1 MAPTCPCY
9 YLEPSSNSSSQSQQQ
24 AQWQQQMQSNQN
36 AQIQW
41 QTQHQ
46 YAIGFIP
53 VLFVPH
59 CAPSNHSNQVSS
71 QYLQASYPCAQ
82 CNQSPD
88 RNGRALDL
96 NENFS
101 SSDSFR
107 QVLAQAGVDIF
118 SNSLVKSPNRK
129 SRARKLKRIQTGEE
143 PHSNEFHHEFQQ
155 DPPRSEE

>member
-1 MAPTCPCY
+1 M
-9 YLEPSSNSSSQSQQQ
+9 QQNN
-24 AQWQQQMQSNQN
+24 QMQWMS
-36 AQIQW
+36 
-41 QTQHQ
+41 QHQ

-53 VLFVPH
+53 VLFFPH
-59 CAPSNHSNQVSS
+59 CANSNHSNQVSG

-88 RNGRALDL
+88 RNGRAVDL

-118 SNSLVKSPNRK
+118 SNSLVKSPHRK
-129 SRARKLKRIQTGEE
+129 SRARKLKRIETAEE
-143 PHSNEFHHEFQQ
+143 PHMNEFHHDIQQ
-155 DPPRSEE
+155 DQPRDEK

>member
-1 MAPTCPCY
+1 M
-9 YLEPSSNSSSQSQQQ
+9 QQQ
-24 AQWQQQMQSNQN
+24 QQNNQN

-41 QTQHQ
+41 QSQFQ

-59 CAPSNHSNQVSS
+59 CAPGNHSNQVSG

-82 CNQSPD
+82 CNQSQN
-88 RNGRALDL
+88 RNGRELDF
-96 NENFS
+96 NENYS

-107 QVLAQAGVDIF
+107 QVLAQAGVAIF

-129 SRARKLKRIQTGEE
+129 SRARKLKRIQTAEE
-143 PHSNEFHHEFQQ
+143 PHYNELHHEIQQ
-155 DPPRSEE
+155 DPPRDEK